1 MEYYSILNIVCA
13 IAGMLIFIYCIQIVS
28 KILLHFPNAKMNKSW
43 KVIRILIAFFL
54 IGYILN
60 ILAVLLELNEV
71 LLIMQALVYLFG
83 ALFVFIVVR
92 LSYKTYQ
99 LLKQSAEE

>member
-13 IAGMLIFIYCIQIVS
+13 IAGMFIFIYCIQIVS
-28 KILLHFPNAKMNKSW
+28 KILLLFPNAKMTKSW
-43 KVIRILIAFFL
+43 KIIRVLIVFFL
-54 IGYILN
+54 IGYVLN
-60 ILAVLLELNEV
+60 IIAVFLEMNEV

-92 LSYKTYQ
+92 LSHITYQ
-99 LLKQSAEE
+99 LLRQSAKE